1 MRTFTLEIVKPKHA
15 EDFEDYCAE
24 IYSVVFEDPTPK
36 RNGRTGQ
43 SQGGVDIFV
52 EPRVGKRK
60 GIQCKRYYETKVT
73 EKVIA
78 DEVVAADK
86 AGWSIGELIVATT
99 AASDSKL
106 VKYAQDL
113 TDARAESGKFKVS
126 IEFWDDICNHI
137 KRHAILQKKYSPNS
151 PGGVYDDIRTS
162 SEKTHSTVVETN
174 ELVSAL
180 SSKLDSLM
188 TQVGGHAFV
197 SSLVTNENN
206 TVSRQLDKVA
216 EFIKE
221 MSYSGASALLSVIF
235 DEFSSLNER
244 QKARWYLL
252 SGIVDWHAGDVS
264 GAVQKFDTAY
274 ETYPDDDR
282 VASGKVRGLLLSD
295 HLDDAFDIAERA
307 RSRFPDS
314 AHVWLAWAN
323 TKIALKQFL
332 AEADLP
338 RKFEGNAD
346 ALQMMAI
353 SFHDAGNRALSL
365 TYADRAL
372 HADGAGFYTWTNVL
386 FIATDF
392 ASKDPF
398 LASMGLLPPEV
409 ARTLQA
415 VCECFEPR
423 DERLWRKEI
432 GPLVSDAAANLA
444 VGRLLLGDALA
455 CLKICEEAGVFGES
469 ALKLAAPRVYA
480 YHELGDLKKVVEVGA
495 PHLKDM
501 HISAQ
506 MMVGESAAILGM
518 PELVRDIAES
528 NAVATDSDAAKTAQ
542 ALMWIA
548 LRNSGDSSSATDLLD
563 KHDFKVE
570 TAPILLNAAA
580 RIYLA
585 VGQQEKAAM
594 LGGKIAALVT
604 TASAQ
609 PVKIQA
615 ADTLTALGN
624 YKAAISLL
632 TSVPNANLSRG
643 LQTRLLEAYAKG
655 GYRAKA
661 RSIVDSAPPDWFEDD
676 AFVGMAILAAQQ
688 ANDWHRL
695 KPLALRQRDRCPTDA
710 RAWEFWYRVALQTL
724 RPGEIRRAFGEAPLE
739 LSGDPKVIRRV
750 ALAEIQ
756 YGDRDLGMRRLY
768 RLFRCNL
775 DNANAAAGFITAL
788 LTADDIPWGAAPT
801 AVSAGVAA
809 TLLREDGSP
818 FTIVVDPADVGNL
831 PQAQNYFPHDSGF
844 AANFMGKGVGDVVTI
859 RHQLGEETTYRV
871 ASLMPALRY
880 LLGYAHELTE
890 NSVEPIPGFRTISFK
905 NDDGGIDMSRI
916 HSQLKRWSGAADV
929 VIDGYRQGRLTV
941 GLCAQ
946 LLGRSPVD
954 IILSWGPSQPPLV
967 VAEGRVT
974 GGPERSNP
982 PGSSSSC
989 VLDCITLVEL
999 GLFKALSVLG
1009 LLPHPVVS
1017 QRAYDLLLI
1026 ALDEAKDER
1035 SIGRAREIDGEL
1047 AIVRYGPEDRQQRV
1061 AMLTSIIESV
1071 QRYCEV
1077 APAYGPAEV
1086 PNNFLEFK
1094 GVLDDESY
1102 DAIALCLEKRAELVS
1117 IDARL
1122 RALALSGFEVSS
1134 VSPQAVI
1141 AHATQTGQ
1149 LPLAEHRQYLML
1161 SLLSNRTYISIASY
1175 DFLWM
1180 LSQAG
1185 YSSIVLDA
1193 WAEVIASSNTWFD
1206 SAVRVVCGVFR
1217 SLHLLDVQF
1226 GALACVVERLAS
1238 AIYRHPAFRSV
1249 ADEAMREALQHTVEE
1264 VYEAAPWHPT
1274 LTAALRQRADELSE
1288 FIAASLFRAKEVA
1301 EGKTAPTKHSL
1312 RSLYCLCRPILFER
1326 QEALPNVDG

>member
-1 MRTFTLEIVKPKHA
+1 MRTFTLEISKPKHA
-15 EDFEDYCAE
+15 EDFEDYCAD
-24 IYSVVFEDPTPK
+24 IYSVIFEDPTPK

-52 EPRVGKRK
+52 EPRIGKRK

-73 EKVIA
+73 EKVIN
-78 DEVVAADK
+78 DEVAAADT

-99 AASDSKL
+99 TASDSKL

-113 TDARAESGKFKVS
+113 TDSRAESGKFKVS

-137 KRHAILQKKYSPNS
+137 KRHAVLQKKYSPNS
-151 PGGVYDDIRTS
+151 PGGVFDDMRRS
-162 SEKTHSTVVETN
+162 SEETQSRVVETN
-174 ELVSAL
+174 ELISAV
-180 SSKLDSLM
+180 SSKLDSFM
-188 TQVGGHAFV
+188 SQVGGPALV

-216 EFIKE
+216 ELIKE

-235 DEFSSLNER
+235 DEYASLNER
-244 QKARWYLL
+244 QRAKWYLL
-252 SGIVDWHAGDVS
+252 SGIVDWHAGDVV
-264 GAVQKFDTAY
+264 GAAQKFDAAY
-274 ETYPDDDR
+274 EIYPDDDR
-282 VASGKVRGLLLSD
+282 ITSGKIRGLLLSD
-295 HLDDAFDIAERA
+295 HLDVAFDIAEQA

-332 AEADLP
+332 SEADVP
-338 RKFEGNAD
+338 VRFQGNAD

-353 SFHDAGNRALSL
+353 SFHDAGDRALSL
-365 TYADRAL
+365 AYADRAL
-372 HADGAGFYTWTNVL
+372 RADGAGFYTWSNVL

-409 ARTLQA
+409 ERTLRA

-423 DERLWRKEI
+423 DEKLWRKEI
-432 GPLVSDAAANLA
+432 GALVSDAAANLA
-444 VGRLLLGDALA
+444 VGTLLLGDASA
-455 CLKICEEAGVFGES
+455 CLKICEEAEVFGES
-469 ALKLAAPRVYA
+469 SLKLAAPRIYA
-480 YHELGDLKKVVEVGA
+480 YHELGDLQRVVEVGA
-495 PHLKDM
+495 PHLKEM

-518 PELVRDIAES
+518 PELVRDITES
-528 NAVATDSDAAKTAQ
+528 PVVVSDGDAAKTAQ

-548 LRNSGDSSSATDLLD
+548 LRNSGDSSSVAELLD
-563 KHDFKVE
+563 KHDFEVE
-570 TAPILLNAAA
+570 TAPILLNAAV

-585 VGQQEKAAM
+585 IGRPEKAAI
-594 LGGKIAALVT
+594 LGEKLAALVT
-604 TASAQ
+604 TTSAQ

-615 ADTLTALGN
+615 ADTLTLLGDC
-624 YKAAISLL
+624 KAAISLL
-632 TSVPNANLSRG
+632 TSIPNVNLSRG

-661 RSIVDSAPPDWFEDD
+661 RSIVDSAPADWFEDD

-724 RPGEIRRAFGEAPLE
+724 RPAEIRSAFGEAPLE
-739 LSGDPKVIRRV
+739 LSGEPKIIRRV

-775 DNANAAAGFITAL
+775 DNANVAAGFITAL
-788 LTADDIPWGAAPT
+788 LTADDIPWGATPT

-818 FTIVVDPADVGNL
+818 FTLVIDPTDVGTL
-831 PQAQNYFPHDSGF
+831 PQAQNYFPHDSAF
-844 AANFMGKGVGDVVTI
+844 AANFIGKRVGETVTI
-859 RHQLGEETTYRV
+859 RHQMGEETTYRV
-871 ASLMPALRY
+871 ASLMPASRH

-890 NSVEPIPGFRTISFK
+890 RTVEPIPGYLTMSVK
-905 NDDGGIDMSRI
+905 NDDGSIDMSRI
-916 HSQLKRWSGAADV
+916 HSQLKRQSGGVDV

-954 IILSWGPSQPPLV
+954 LILSWGASQPPLV

-974 GGPERSNP
+974 GGLERSNP
-982 PGSSSSC
+982 LGSSSSC

-999 GLFKALSVLG
+999 GLFKVLSVLG
-1009 LLPHPVVS
+1009 FLPHPIVS

-1026 ALDEAKDER
+1026 ALEEAKNER
-1035 SIGRAREIDGEL
+1035 SIGRAGEVDGKL
-1047 AIVRYGPEDRQQRV
+1047 AVVRYTPEDRQQRV
-1061 AMLTSIIESV
+1061 AMLTAIVESV

-1086 PNNFLEFK
+1086 PSNFLEFK
-1094 GVLDDESY
+1094 EVLDAESY
-1102 DAIALCLEKRAELVS
+1102 DAIALCLEKNAALVS

-1122 RALALSGFEVSS
+1122 RALALSGFNVSS
-1134 VSPQAVI
+1134 VAPLAVI
-1141 AHATQTGQ
+1141 AHAAQTG
-1149 LPLAEHRQYLML
+1149 PRSLAEHRQYLML
-1161 SLLSNRTYISIASY
+1161 SLLANRTYISIAPY

-1185 YSSIVLDA
+1185 YSSVVLDA
-1193 WAEVIASSNTWFD
+1193 WVEVIASQNTLFD
-1206 SAVRVVCGVFR
+1206 SAVNVVCGVFS
-1217 SLHLLDVQF
+1217 SLHVLDFQF
-1226 GALACVVERLAS
+1226 GALAHVVERLAS
-1238 AIYRHPAFRSV
+1238 AIYRHPEFRSV
-1249 ADEAMREALQHTVEE
+1249 ARSTDDRMRRALRHTVNQ
-1264 VYEAAPWHPT
+1264 VYEATPWHPT
-1274 LTAALRQRADELSE
+1274 LTAALRKKAEELSE
-1288 FIAASLFRAKEVA
+1288 FIAVSLSRAKEAA
-1301 EGKTAPTKHSL
+1301 EGKGAPSQHSL
-1312 RSLYCLCRPILFER
+1312 RSLYCLRRPIVLE
-1326 QEALPNVDG
+1326 